1 MLRIYYNSTEVMIT
15 KRNIYVNTLF
25 KIRKKQENAATFSH
39 FHLPVTGMLILKS
52 LTNCYIPRLHVLMP
66 CIHAERK
73 KHAGKYCKSLMP
85 FHIPV
90 SLPWPFSVLLE
101 TVFQILP
108 VLFSL
113 RGRNK
118 IIQQRN
124 HYTHSDDVDPVDV
137 KRPVLQKVRKPLRGK
152 HGSRSDNKHD
162 NKFSSRHHMGTSLNR
177 NIITWVPARHNY
189 GGNEHSTRLLCIRLQ
204 TENKKATTPT
214 KDSGCFSD

>member
-25 KIRKKQENAATFSH
+25 KIRKKQGECRNI
-39 FHLPVTGMLILKS
+39 LPFQYSSYWYGYFKS
-52 LTNCYIPRLHVLMP
+52 LTNCYIPLSHVLMP
-66 CIHAERK
+66 CIHAESK
-73 KHAGKYCKSLMP
+73 KHAGKYCKSFMP
-85 FHIPV
+85 FHIHV
-90 SLPWPFSVLLE
+90 SLLWPFSVLFE

-162 NKFSSRHHMGTSLNR
+162 NKF
-177 NIITWVPARHNY
+177 
-189 GGNEHSTRLLCIRLQ
+189 
-204 TENKKATTPT
+204 
-214 KDSGCFSD
+214 